1 MLANRCGKMGFHAR
15 KSDPDMRRLAFLPA
29 LLLATLN
36 SAAADVDVRVIMSTD
51 VRPGIYGRVELG
63 NAPPPPVVYAEPV
76 LIAPPPRPPRTVI
89 VAPPPPPQPIYLHVP
104 PGHAKNWKKHCK
116 KYHACDRPVYF
127 VMSDEY
133 KPKKGK
139 KEKKEH

>member
-1 MLANRCGKMGFHAR
+1 
-15 KSDPDMRRLAFLPA
+15 MRLILTAA
-29 LLLATLN
+29 LMAASGL
-36 SAAADVDVRVIMSTD
+36 AAAQGDVRVIMSTD
-51 VRPGIYGRVELG
+51 VRSGVYGRVEFG

-76 LIAPPPRPPRTVI
+76 LIAPPPRPRTVV
-89 VAPPPPPQPIYLHVP
+89 VAPPPPEPIYLHVP

-116 KYHACDRPVYF
+116 HYHACDRPVYF

-139 KEKKEH
+139 KEKKQH

>member
-1 MLANRCGKMGFHAR
+1 
-15 KSDPDMRRLAFLPA
+15 MRFPLTVA
-29 LLLATLN
+29 LLVFSGL
-36 SAAADVDVRVIMSTD
+36 AAAQSDVRVIMSTD
-51 VRPGIYGRVELG
+51 VRTGVYGRVEFG

-76 LIAPPPRPPRTVI
+76 IISPPPRAMP
-89 VAPPPPPQPIYLHVP
+89 APQPLYLHVP

-116 KYHACDRPVYF
+116 HYHACDRPVYF

>member
-1 MLANRCGKMGFHAR
+1 LTLRGDGQKMRHRPSRKAKNMRFVLAAVLMVSSG
-15 KSDPDMRRLAFLPA
+15 L
-29 LLLATLN
+29 
-36 SAAADVDVRVIMSTD
+36 AAAQTDVRVIMSTD
-51 VRPGIYGRVELG
+51 VRSGVYGRVEFG

-76 LIAPPPRPPRTVI
+76 LIAPPPRV
-89 VAPPPPPQPIYLHVP
+89 VAAPAPQPIYLHVP

-116 KYHACDRPVYF
+116 HYHACDRPVYF

-139 KEKKEH
+139 KEKKEKKEH